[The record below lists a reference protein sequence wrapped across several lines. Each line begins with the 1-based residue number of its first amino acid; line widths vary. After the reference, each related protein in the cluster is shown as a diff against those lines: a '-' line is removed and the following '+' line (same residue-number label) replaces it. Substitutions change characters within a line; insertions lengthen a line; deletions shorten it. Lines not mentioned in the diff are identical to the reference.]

1 MVCPY
6 CSFKNSPTA
15 LICSQCGIILSLG
28 KTSRLVP
35 SNGGGGGGFSL
46 LRGILPGNRLKSRQA
61 ALSSQIAEASTQT
74 QERAEEELKDAAL
87 APAARLRLAT
97 LFLLQGEIEKSI
109 HWFQQARQLG
119 SADAEF
125 FNNVG
130 VALARR
136 GAAAQAAEI
145 FVRAAQLD
153 PDAVAPAANQAHLF
167 AEGGADPDPT
177 GAPAAI
183 AELQRALKQA
193 PKNATL
199 YSRLGLILCRER
211 RFEEAVPQFKQAL
224 ALAGDDAA
232 LKADA
237 HNMVGFALTLAGED
251 SGAEFEAALQC
262 DPSHAPALA
271 NQALARMQSTVT
283 SDDGEKLARAAHLDP
298 ANPAVRADY
307 GYGLCRL
314 GAVNDGILALK
325 EATDLNT
332 RLWEAFGNLGK
343 AYADYDA
350 MDAADRYASRALQF
364 SKSSPEV
371 LTVLGVIKT
380 QQRLIPQAVQYFQA
394 AVKLWPQ
401 SALAHTNLAVAQG
414 LSDELEEAALHL
426 KKAGQLDP
434 KDAQIPAQAGWLFL
448 RRESITA
455 GLEELGVALGL
466 DEHIP
471 EVHNNF
477 GVCHIAIGK
486 PELSF
491 PNFSRAL
498 ELRPGFH
505 AVHYQWGYAHALMKN
520 QAAAMREWDLTLRF
534 EPQNADCRSNR
545 GIVYYQK
552 NQLDEAIAEFRH
564 VIAMRQTRMEDFS
577 NLGLAYAKSG
587 KTLQDAVKASKR
599 TNDPRAK
606 QALERHKQAIDMFDR
621 ALLLDPRN
629 VMLHSNR
636 GLACFFASQPEEAM
650 REWGLVS
657 KIDPA
662 YANRRGKRLQSEYD
676 ESQVAFVPFSVPER
690 AAAIPP
696 KTAGFLPRYVA
707 GYDTEEWDLI
717 LSDPALSRLS
727 DLRREVRRVDRALAA
742 QGGK

>member
-6 CSFKNSPTA
+6 CSFKNSPSA
-15 LICSQCGIILSLG
+15 LVCSQCGIILSLG

-35 SNGGGGGGFSL
+35 SPSGGGGLSL
-46 LRGILPGNRLKSRQA
+46 LRGILPGNRLKGRHA
-61 ALSSQIAEASTQT
+61 ALQGQIADLSTQI
-74 QERAEEELKDAAL
+74 QERAEEELKNAAL

-97 LFLLQGEIEKSI
+97 LFLLQGEIEKSV

-119 SADAEF
+119 SDSTEF

-130 VALARR
+130 VALAQR
-136 GAAAQAAEI
+136 GAAGQASEMLA
-145 FVRAAQLD
+145 RAAHLD
-153 PDAVAPAANQAHLF
+153 PAAVAPAANQAHLF
-167 AEGGADPDPT
+167 ADSGADPDPA
-177 GAPAAI
+177 GAPSAI
-183 AELQRALKQA
+183 AELQRALKQN

-211 RFEEAVPQFKQAL
+211 RFDEAVPQFRQAL
-224 ALAGDDAA
+224 VHAGDDAA

-237 HNMVGFALTLAGED
+237 HNNLGLALTLSGED
-251 SGAEFEAALQC
+251 GSAEFEAALVC
-262 DPSHAPALA
+262 DTAHAHALT
-271 NQALARMQSTVT
+271 NQALARMSGTVSST
-283 SDDGEKLARAAHLDP
+283 DIEKLGRASHLDP
-298 ANPAVRADY
+298 ASPAIRADY

-314 GAVNDGILALK
+314 GAINDGILAMK
-325 EATDLNT
+325 EATDLNM

-343 AYADYDA
+343 AYVDYGA
-350 MDAADRYASRALQF
+350 FEPANRYASRALQF

-371 LTVLGVIKT
+371 LTVMGVIKT
-380 QQRLIPQAVQYFQA
+380 QQRLIPQAIQYFQG

-401 SALAHTNLAVAQG
+401 SALAHVNLAVAQG
-414 LSDELEEAALHL
+414 LSDEFAEAALHL
-426 KKAGQLDP
+426 KKAGYLDP
-434 KDAQIPAQAGWLFL
+434 KDAHIPAQAGWLHL

-477 GVCHIAIGK
+477 GICHIAIGK

-498 ELRPGFH
+498 ELRPDFH
-505 AVHYQWGYAHALMKN
+505 FVHYQWGYAHALLKN

-552 NQLDEAIAEFRH
+552 GQLDEAIAEFRY

-621 ALLLDPRN
+621 ALMLDPRN

-676 ESQVAFVPFSVPER
+676 DAQIAFVPFSVPER
-690 AAAIPP
+690 AAPIPP

-717 LSDPALSRLS
+717 LVDPALSRLS
-727 DLRREVRRVDRALAA
+727 DLRREGRRVDRALAA
-742 QGGK
+742 QSGK